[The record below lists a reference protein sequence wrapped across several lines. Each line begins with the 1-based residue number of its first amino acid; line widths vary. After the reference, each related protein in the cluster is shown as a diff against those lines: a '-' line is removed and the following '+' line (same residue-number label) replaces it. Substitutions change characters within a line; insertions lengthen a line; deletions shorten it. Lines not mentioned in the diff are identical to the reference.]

1 MRGFPKKPDRHD
13 ILAEVRRRGMTL
25 SGIARDA
32 GLDESAVRHGIA
44 RRNRRGA
51 MALAEALGMPFESLF
66 PGYKS
71 YAHDSDANL
80 SLKQPALPRKK
91 AAAENAPQNIGI

>member
-1 MRGFPKKPDRHD
+1 MRGFPKKPDRHA

-32 GLDESAVRHGIA
+32 GLDERAVRHGIA

-66 PGYKS
+66 PGYHS
-71 YAHDSDANL
+71 YAHNSDANL
-80 SLKQPALPRKK
+80 SLKSSQSSRKK
-91 AAAENAPQNIGI
+91 DSTQEVGTNI

>member
-1 MRGFPKKPDRHD
+1 
-13 ILAEVRRRGMTL
+13 
-25 SGIARDA
+25 
-32 GLDESAVRHGIA
+32 
-44 RRNRRGA
+44 

-80 SLKQPALPRKK
+80 SLKRTASPRKK
-91 AAAENAPQNIGI
+91 TAPESATQNIAL